1 MRGKKRVG
9 LAVLPGL
16 GLTHAGCRA
25 CTPNIT
31 PPDEDTSREDTSS
44 KDTQETGMDSGETG
58 ETGEPPPCDQ
68 PEVEPN
74 GTESDAQ
81 LLSLIHI

>member
-1 MRGKKRVG
+1 MV
-9 LAVLPGL
+9 AVVPVL

-31 PPDEDTSREDTSS
+31 PPDEDTSREDTSVP
-44 KDTQETGMDSGETG
+44 DTQETGIDSGETA
-58 ETGEPPPCDQ
+58 ETAEPPPCSQ

-81 LLSLIHI
+81 LIQLEKWA